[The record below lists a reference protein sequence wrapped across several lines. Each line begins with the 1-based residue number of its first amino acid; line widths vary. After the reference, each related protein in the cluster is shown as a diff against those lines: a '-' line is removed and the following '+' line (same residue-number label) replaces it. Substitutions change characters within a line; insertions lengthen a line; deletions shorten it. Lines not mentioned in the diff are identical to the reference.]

1 MDERGFLST
10 VHFGKELFAVS
21 VGCKVDGP
29 SMNKKEVG

>member
-10 VHFGKELFAVS
+10 VHFGEELFAVS

-29 SMNKKEVG
+29 VKKQEVG